1 MLIPIVTF
9 IVGMIGAALVAFG
22 AWLLAPPAGYIVA
35 GVLCLVWSWLAAR
48 AGARQAPLT
57 EEGDR

>member
-9 IVGMIGAALVAFG
+9 IVGLAGAVLVARG

-35 GVLCLVWSWLAAR
+35 GLLCLAWSWLAAR
-48 AGARQAPLT
+48 AGARQSPPT